1 MNAEL
6 EFLATGIA
14 GIIVLSGF
22 IVSSRRLRAAERSAR
37 VLAQAARRLAAG
49 DTGARV
55 RLDDADE
62 LAELAP
68 PLNAI
73 ATELARLKAAATDAQ
88 RGRGEGRLRPREDM
102 DWVATVA
109 HELRTPLTSVRM
121 AIHLC
126 LEEAAGPLTERQR
139 ELLAAGREDGERLQA
154 TVDELL
160 DLSRIQAGRLHLEL
174 ARVSPLELAED
185 VRDAHERLAASR
197 HVRLTVEILPDCAA
211 AHADRERAAL
221 ALANLVG
228 NAIRHTP
235 EHGRVV
241 ITAVRDGDMVR
252 FEVADEGEGIPAEY
266 RARVFD
272 RFFRIPGRPG
282 GASGLGLAIARD
294 VVIAHGG
301 TIGVESADGAG
312 SRFWFTLPVDE
323 GASS

>member
-1 MNAEL
+1 MSGEL
-6 EFLATGIA
+6 EFLATAIA

-22 IVSSRRLRAAERSAR
+22 VVSSRRLRGLERSAH
-37 VLAQAARRLAAG
+37 VLSQASRRLAAG
-49 DTGARV
+49 DVGARV
-55 RLDDADE
+55 RLEGSDDLADVAQRMNE
-62 LAELAP
+62 VGA
-68 PLNAI
+68 
-73 ATELARLKAAATDAQ
+73 ELARLKAAAEDA
-88 RGRGEGRLRPREDM
+88 RRAREEGGRLRHLEDSN
-102 DWVATVA
+102 WIATVA

-160 DLSRIQAGRLHLEL
+160 DLSRIQAGGLHLERT
-174 ARVSPLELAED
+174 RVSAQELAAD
-185 VRDAHERLAASR
+185 VRDAHERLALSR
-197 HVRLTVEILPDCAA
+197 GVRLSVEVLPDCAP

-221 ALANLVG
+221 ALTNLVG

-235 EHGRVV
+235 EGGRVV
-241 ITAVRDGDMVR
+241 ITAAREGEMVR

-266 RARVFD
+266 QTRVFD

-301 TIGVESADGAG
+301 TIGVESAAGRG
-312 SRFWFTLPVDE
+312 SRFWFTLPVAAE
-323 GASS
+323 S

>member
-1 MNAEL
+1 MNTDL
-6 EFLATGIA
+6 EFVATGIA
-14 GIIVLSGF
+14 GIIVLAGF
-22 IVSSRRLRAAERSAR
+22 IVSSRRLRALERSIG
-37 VLAQAARRLAAG
+37 VLALAARRIIAG
-49 DTGARV
+49 DTGTRI
-55 RLDDADE
+55 RLSGSDE
-62 LAELAP
+62 LADVAE
-68 PLNAI
+68 PLNAL
-73 ATELARLKAAATDAQ
+73 AAELARLKAVAAEAQ
-88 RGRGEGRLRPREDM
+88 RARDDGGRLRPLEDA

-174 ARVSPLELAED
+174 GRVAPAELAQD
-185 VRDAHERLAASR
+185 VRDGHERLAASR
-197 HVRLTVEILPDCAA
+197 SVHLAVEILPDCPAA
-211 AHADRERAAL
+211 RADRERAAL

-235 EHGRVV
+235 EAGQVV
-241 ITAVRDGDMVR
+241 ITAAREGDMVR
-252 FEVADEGEGIPAEY
+252 FEVADQGEGIPAEY
-266 RARVFD
+266 RERVFD

-294 VVIAHGG
+294 VVVAHGG
-301 TIGVESADGAG
+301 RIGVDSAEGHG

-323 GASS
+323 SR

>member
-1 MNAEL
+1 MNTEL
-6 EFLATGIA
+6 EFVATGIA
-14 GIIVLSGF
+14 GIIVLAGF
-22 IVSSRRLRAAERSAR
+22 IVSSRRLRALERSAG
-37 VLAQAARRLAAG
+37 VLSQAARRLAAG
-49 DTGARV
+49 DIGTRV
-55 RLDDADE
+55 RLPGSDDLTDV
-62 LAELAP
+62 AE

-73 ATELARLKAAATDAQ
+73 AAELGRLKAAAVEAQ
-88 RGRGEGRLRPREDM
+88 RTRDEGGRLRPLEDA

-174 ARVSPLELAED
+174 GRVPAADLAQD
-185 VRDAHERLAASR
+185 VCDGHERLAASR
-197 HVRLTVEILPDCAA
+197 TVRLSAEILPDCPAA
-211 AHADRERAAL
+211 RADRERAAL

-235 EHGRVV
+235 EAGQVV
-241 ITAVRDGDMVR
+241 ITAARESDMVR
-252 FEVADEGEGIPAEY
+252 FEVADEGEGIPTEY
-266 RARVFD
+266 RERVFD

-294 VVIAHGG
+294 VVVAHGG
-301 TIGVESADGAG
+301 RIGVESAAGHG

-323 GASS
+323 D